1 MHLQIRHMCAKSMRT
16 RYLSLLTILEGGLAA
31 DPRRETQL
39 DRRRGSKIEA
49 GCSWSALKFSF
60 HLFYQRTVY
69 FEGFFKLASLFLHA
83 FERAYSCTTQKRLC
97 QRAVVVAAQLPV
109 DLILRKLVGWEQ
121 PVGAG
126 QAGHGRPAQ
135 VILM

>member
-1 MHLQIRHMCAKSMRT
+1 MQLVGLKVFFSPFLSKNCVFLNFSSSIAGIRNRT
-16 RYLSLLTILEGGLAA
+16 LSA
-31 DPRRETQL
+31 
-39 DRRRGSKIEA
+39 
-49 GCSWSALKFSF
+49 
-60 HLFYQRTVY
+60 
-69 FEGFFKLASLFLHA
+69 
-83 FERAYSCTTQKRLC
+83 RAYSCTTKKRLC